1 MRKRKTPVWHAVWEN
16 HCARGAS
23 VHTTLMTSH
32 QRRAV
37 KPLTFWGVIAP
48 RAGVRQGTS
57 PPLDF
62 KTLESC
68 VAGAT
73 DETIVDDTGTGT
85 KIVSGTCRVI

>member
-1 MRKRKTPVWHAVWEN
+1 
-16 HCARGAS
+16 
-23 VHTTLMTSH
+23 MTSH

-73 DETIVDDTGTGT
+73 DETIVDGTGTGT
-85 KIVSGTCRVI
+85 TSRPSTADDARCGATGSAGLRGTHA